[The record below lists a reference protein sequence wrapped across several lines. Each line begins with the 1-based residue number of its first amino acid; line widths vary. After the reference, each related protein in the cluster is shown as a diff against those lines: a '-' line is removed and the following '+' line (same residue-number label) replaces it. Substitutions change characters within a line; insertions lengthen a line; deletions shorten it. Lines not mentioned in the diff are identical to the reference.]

1 MTQGRCLMRIV
12 EKVAA
17 ILTVSTDPM

>member
-1 MTQGRCLMRIV
+1 MTQGRCSMRIV